1 MITLC
6 GKPNMVR
13 SEKEQLKKVER
24 KKELKSEDRD
34 LMVYM
39 AGFENLA
46 LLLSGVQD
54 KDGKQ

>member
-1 MITLC
+1 
-6 GKPNMVR
+6 MVR

-54 KDGKQ
+54 KDGKQW

>member
-1 MITLC
+1 
-6 GKPNMVR
+6 
-13 SEKEQLKKVER
+13 
-24 KKELKSEDRD
+24 

-54 KDGKQ
+54 KDGKQW